1 VAQALAYV
9 TRPSAPPREAQA
21 PAPATRLL
29 SIAPGHLVW
38 DERVLRSLD
47 AARRVHR
54 CVLALDRDLNAAVP
68 DEEVQRV
75 RDRLGGEVEMV
86 LLPQWPRARGL
97 ARLTRHLYAHRIAAQ
112 ARALQ
117 PDVVHIHESGILG
130 LMVAARVRRA
140 LPDARIIF
148 DYHDW
153 IPDEV
158 AGSVRHVGA
167 LYGPAM
173 AAWMPRLRRMARA
186 VDVAV
191 CISPG
196 QAEWTR
202 DELGIARTVVVQNV
216 RDTPSA
222 ASFGRR
228 DFRPQLVWA
237 GHVMRI
243 RRLELVVDVLARLR
257 EEGVDAELSIFGDLT
272 EPDYADD
279 LRAYARERGVEERV
293 VFYGRFQGDRELLR
307 HVGPG
312 ALGLTLAMEEK
323 LPTGINRIASANKF
337 FSYMA
342 MGLPMLLEA
351 QYENMAQ
358 IAAAAG
364 AGEAF
369 TGVEGCAAEARRI
382 WACPQTWERMSQ
394 GALQVARS
402 MNSQAY
408 APVLEALYRDPAGL

>member
-1 VAQALAYV
+1 VS
-9 TRPSAPPREAQA
+9 RGSAAARIGA
-21 PAPATRLL
+21 PGSERRRLL
-29 SIAPGHLVW
+29 LTVAPGHSVW
-38 DERVLRSLD
+38 DERVLRTVQ
-47 AARRVHR
+47 AGRHVYR
-54 CVLALDRDLNAAVP
+54 CGLALDRDILRGTLPAAL
-68 DEEVQRV
+68 ERV
-75 RDRLGGEVEMV
+75 SARLGGEVEV
-86 LLPQWPRARGL
+86 VELPPWPRVRGL
-97 ARLTRHLYAHRIAAQ
+97 ARLTRPVYAARIARQ
-112 ARALQ
+112 ARALE
-117 PDVVHIHESGILG
+117 PEVVHVHESGILG

-140 LPDARIIF
+140 LPRARIIY

-158 AGSVRHVGA
+158 AASVRNVAA

-202 DELGIARTVVVQNV
+202 RELGIARTVVVQNV
-216 RDTPSA
+216 RDAPSA
-222 ASFGRR
+222 APFGRR

-243 RRLELVVDVLARLR
+243 RRLELVVDVLARLKA
-257 EEGVDAELSIFGDLT
+257 EGTDAEFSVFGDVS
-272 EPDYADD
+272 EPDYAED
-279 LRAYARERGVEERV
+279 LKAYARERGVEERIT
-293 VFYGRFQGDRELLR
+293 FHGRYQGDRELMR
-307 HVGPG
+307 FVGPG
-312 ALGLTLAMEEK
+312 ALGLTLAMEERI
-323 LPTGINRIASANKF
+323 PTGINRIASANKF

-342 MGLPMLLEA
+342 MGVPLLLEA
-351 QYENMAQ
+351 QYENMAG

-364 AGEAF
+364 AGAAF

-394 GALQVARS
+394 GALQVART

-408 APVLEALYRDPAGL
+408 EPVLEALYRDPAGL

>member
-1 VAQALAYV
+1 MAQALAFV
-9 TRPSAPPREAQA
+9 TRPQAQVPRAA
-21 PAPATRLL
+21 HAPATRLL
-29 SIAPGHLVW
+29 SIAPGHLPW
-38 DERVLRSLD
+38 DERVLRSID

-54 CVLALDRDLNAAVP
+54 CVLALDRALFATVRPEDV
-68 DEEVQRV
+68 ERV
-75 RDRLGGEVEMV
+75 RDRLDGEVEMV
-86 LLPQWPRARGL
+86 LLPEWPRVRGL
-97 ARLTRHLYAHRIAAQ
+97 ARLTRHLYAYRIAEQ
-112 ARALQ
+112 ARLLE
-117 PDVVHIHESGILG
+117 PDVVHVHESGILG

-140 LPDARIIF
+140 LPDAHIIF

-158 AGSVRHVGA
+158 AGSVRNVAA

-173 AAWMPRLRRMARA
+173 AAWMPRLRRMAQA

-202 DELGIARTVVVQNV
+202 AELGIARTVVVQNV

-222 ASFGRR
+222 APFGRR

-257 EEGVDAELSIFGDLT
+257 ELGTDAEFSVFGDVT
-272 EPDYADD
+272 EPDYAED
-279 LRAYARERGVEERV
+279 LKAYARERGVEERI
-293 VFYGRFQGDRELLR
+293 VFHGRFQGDRELMR

-342 MGLPMLLEA
+342 MGVPMLLEA
-351 QYENMAQ
+351 QYENMAG
-358 IAAAAG
+358 IAAKAG
-364 AGEAF
+364 AGAAF
-369 TGVEGCAAEARRI
+369 TGVEECAAAARDI

-394 GALQVARS
+394 GALQVART

-408 APVLEALYRDPAGL
+408 APVLEALYREPAGL

>member
-1 VAQALAYV
+1 MSGRAAAVRRDAPQPDR
-9 TRPSAPPREAQA
+9 RP
-21 PAPATRLL
+21 LL
-29 SIAPGHLVW
+29 LTLAPGHSVW
-38 DERVLRSLD
+38 DERVLRTVQ
-47 AARRVHR
+47 AANGFYR
-54 CVLALDRDLNAAVP
+54 CGLALDRDV
-68 DEEVQRV
+68 V
-75 RDRLGGEVEMV
+75 RDTLPSARERVAARLGREVEV
-86 LLPQWPRARGL
+86 VELPAWPRVRGL
-97 ARLTRHLYAHRIAAQ
+97 ARLTRYVYANRIAGQ
-112 ARALQ
+112 ARALA
-117 PDVVHIHESGILG
+117 PAVVHVHESGILG

-140 LPDARIIF
+140 LPDARIVF

-158 AGSVRHVGA
+158 AGSVRNVRA

-202 DELGIARTVVVQNV
+202 RELGIQRTLVVQNV
-216 RDTPSA
+216 RDAPSA
-222 ASFGRR
+222 APFGRR

-257 EEGVDAELSIFGDLT
+257 AEGTDAEFSVLGDVT
-272 EPDYADD
+272 DPGYADE
-279 LRAYARERGVEERV
+279 LRAYARARGVEDRIT
-293 VFYGRFQGDRELLR
+293 FHGRYHGDGELLR
-307 HVGPG
+307 FVGPG

-342 MGLPMLLEA
+342 LGVPMLLEA
-351 QYENMAQ
+351 QYENMAG
-358 IAAAAG
+358 IAASAG
-364 AGEAF
+364 AGAAF
-369 TGVEGCAAEARRI
+369 TGVEGCAAAARAL
-382 WACPQTWERMSQ
+382 WESPGTWERMSQ
-394 GALQVARS
+394 AALQVARS
-402 MNSQAY
+402 MNSQTY
-408 APVLEALYRDPAGL
+408 EPVLEALYRDLAAS